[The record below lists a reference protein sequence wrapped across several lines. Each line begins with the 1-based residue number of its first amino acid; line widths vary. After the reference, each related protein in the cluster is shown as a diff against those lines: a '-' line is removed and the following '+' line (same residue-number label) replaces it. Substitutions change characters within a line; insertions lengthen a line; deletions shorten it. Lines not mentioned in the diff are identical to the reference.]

1 MIVMTQEKTALV
13 AYLDD
18 ILEEKRLSQRAL
30 AMYAGVASSTISR
43 IMSGGEPD
51 PATLIKL
58 ADYLNVPVK
67 TLFQK
72 AGWLREEEAGIKSEL
87 LAEIEHLMRM
97 LPEESQRRIR
107 DQARLEFQYKNQSD
121 DEPEPVRT
129 AT

>member
-1 MIVMTQEKTALV
+1 MTQEKSTLV

-18 ILEEKRLSQRAL
+18 ILDEKRLSQRAL
-30 AMYAGVASSTISR
+30 ALYAGVASSTISR

-51 PATLIKL
+51 PGTLIKI

-72 AGWLREEEAGIKSEL
+72 AGWLRDEETDIKSEL
-87 LAEIEHLMRM
+87 LDEIEYLMRL

-107 DQARLEFQYKNQSD
+107 DQARLEFQYKNQQNQ
-121 DEPEPVRT
+121 EPEQARK
-129 AT
+129 AS